1 MSAGTLT
8 VTNGSDVV
16 KGSGTAF
23 TSMKSGDFIVFVVGG
38 AAYTLPVNEIASD
51 EELTLVAKYTG
62 PTQSGLA
69 WYDVPREAQSMVTAA
84 LVAQSAEALRGLN
97 IDKANWQQIF
107 SSSTDIT
114 ITMPDGREFS
124 GPSWRKVVDMLNA
137 LDLEQAQQ
145 IADQMSKAQQA
156 VAADKATVAQD
167 RQAVEGLTGQ
177 ADDAAKAAAASAEDA
192 ATSASTASQKATD
205 AAAEAVRAEQAA
217 DDAENRGAAQA
228 GFATAQA
235 DRAKE
240 EADRAAA
247 ANPANSL
254 LKAQNLADVED
265 KAQALQ
271 NLMDEKPLPLSAP
284 AVNQNEAP
292 TLQQVQNLVGM
303 GSTGP
308 TQTGVMNYGVGDFH
322 LRDSRLF
329 VQPYEVTSDGQLLN
343 RADYP
348 DLWAYAQLVG
358 AISDENWIGYVENR
372 TLYSTG
378 DGETTFRVPDRNGVQ
393 QNGVNGFT
401 GVDSIKNLYGRGDG
415 GNSAVNGRAQE
426 HGVPNIT
433 GAFNVRRINGNGQN
447 TYGQSGG
454 FTVDQPAGT
463 PLVSYTANGAS
474 ALPELI
480 RFDASKSSPAYKG
493 ISEVRPNS
501 FFGVWV
507 IRASGAFVAANTSYA
522 VMNAY
527 SADQP
532 ANSLLE
538 GGRVQSEIRV
548 AGALSAKAALVV
560 KQRVG
565 GDTTAAIEITDSSG
579 PAQKVATINI
589 LATDGATVVT
599 NTASGYVSAWVL
611 FDGRSS
617 TANSSLPIISS
628 HNVSSVSYLGG
639 GIYQVNFGRP
649 MADVNYG
656 VLGMTSHPAP
666 DNSGTVIEEIGTRS
680 VNGVRLV
687 TRISDT
693 GAKWA
698 NSPAITVAILGKGTV

>member
-16 KGSGTAF
+16 KGNGTAF

-145 IADQMSKAQQA
+145 IADQMAKAQQA

-177 ADDAAKAAAASAEDA
+177 ADDAAKAAEASAKEA
-192 ATSASTASQKATD
+192 ATRASTASQKATD
-205 AAAEAVRAEQAA
+205 AAAEAARAEQAA
-217 DDAENRGAAQA
+217 DDAENRGAAQV

-271 NLMDEKPLPLSAP
+271 NLLDEKPLPLLAP

-358 AISDENWIGYVENR
+358 AISDENWLGYVENR

-415 GNSAVNGRAQE
+415 GQSAVNGRAQE
-426 HGVPNIT
+426 GGVPNIT
-433 GAFNVRRINGNGQN
+433 GGFWAYGYDQSTGGN
-447 TYGQSGG
+447 
-454 FTVDQPAGT
+454 
-463 PLVSYTANGAS
+463 NGAFAWS
-474 ALPELI
+474 NGGNNVFQLDSTTSSKTKYESFS
-480 RFDASKSSPAYKG
+480 FDASRSSKFYKG

-548 AGALSAKAALVV
+548 AGVLSAKAALVV

-617 TANSSLPIISS
+617 AANSSLPITSS
-628 HNVSSVSYLGG
+628 HNESSVSYLGG

-656 VLGMTSHPAP
+656 VLGMTSHPSP